1 MTKLPLA
8 RLITSSI
15 LATALGFASA
25 TAMASGIDFP
35 HIETVGTSQVMI
47 KADMAELVV
56 EVVSEAK
63 TPAEA
68 KANSDKA
75 VADFLARLA
84 EAGVERQH
92 IHSANLSL
100 QAKQQYDSDTRTTTE
115 VGYRASRQVTVTV
128 VELAKLNNLLDT
140 ALEQGI
146 NRINH
151 IAFTS
156 SKTAELIA
164 QARQQAIA
172 DAEQKAKALAAGFGA
187 ELDRV
192 WQIRYIEQRP
202 VQPVMYR
209 MDAAP
214 KASIAESYQQAQTT
228 VSDRVEVIYRLK

>member
-1 MTKLPLA
+1 MKKT
-8 RLITSSI
+8 I
-15 LATALGFASA
+15 LATLTASLLSSTLAIAA
-25 TAMASGIDFP
+25 TKAEANELNFP
-35 HIETVGTSQVMI
+35 HIETVGTSQVMV
-47 KADMAELVV
+47 KADMAEINV

-63 TPAEA
+63 TPADA

-84 EAGVERQH
+84 EAGVERDQ

-100 QAKQQYDSDTRTTTE
+100 QAKQQYNSDTRTTTE

-128 VELAKLNNLLDT
+128 VELKQLNKILDT

-146 NRINH
+146 NRVNNIS
-151 IAFTS
+151 FTS
-156 SKTAELIA
+156 SKTDELIA
-164 QARQQAIA
+164 QARKQAIA
-172 DAEQKAKALAAGFGA
+172 DAQQKAKALAAEFGT
-187 ELDRV
+187 EVDRV
-192 WQIRYIEQRP
+192 WQIRYYDQRQ

-214 KASIAESYQQAQTT
+214 KGNVAESYQQAQTT